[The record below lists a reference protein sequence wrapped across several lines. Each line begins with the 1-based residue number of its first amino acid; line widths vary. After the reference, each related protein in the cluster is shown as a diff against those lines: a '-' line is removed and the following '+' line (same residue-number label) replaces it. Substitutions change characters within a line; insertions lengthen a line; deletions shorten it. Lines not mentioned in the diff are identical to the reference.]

1 MGVSASV
8 SGETVEA
15 RPDLEL
21 AAAAA
26 AARRWLFEEAAPVWA
41 DAGFDRDRGLFAE
54 QISWAGRPEPVT
66 RRLRVQ
72 ARQIYSFCELG
83 RLGWSGPWAEQAE
96 RALDRLLAAGRRGD
110 GLFVH
115 TFDDR
120 GDVEDE
126 RCDLYDHAFV
136 LFALAHAGAAL
147 NRPDLFDTADALFD
161 LWEARYRRPTGGFHE
176 GEVEVQPPRRQ
187 NPHMHL
193 FEAALALWEASGRER
208 WLKLAMELERLAE
221 DRFLIGDAMGEYFDE
236 NWSPLGARR
245 LAEPGHCFE
254 WAWLFDRAAGHS
266 ASALEASDRLCAFAR
281 RNGLDA
287 ARGVAVNAL
296 TADGA
301 VVDADARLWP
311 QTERLK
317 CAVARWRRTGDPEEA
332 REAVDAWRGLHRYL
346 DTPVRGVW
354 RDRLKADGSW
364 VEEPAPASS
373 FYHIICSL
381 SALLAAVDKD

>member
-1 MGVSASV
+1 MAGAGAS
-8 SGETVEA
+8 GTAAA
-15 RPDLEL
+15 RPELEL

-26 AARRWLFEEAAPVWA
+26 AARRWLFEAAAPTWSA
-41 DAGFDRDRGLFAE
+41 AGFDRDRGLFAE
-54 QISWAGRPEPVT
+54 HLSADGRPDRAT

-96 RALDRLLAAGRRGD
+96 RGLGRLLAAGRRAD

-115 TFDDR
+115 TFDAD
-120 GDVEDE
+120 GEVEDE

-147 NRPDLFDTADALFD
+147 DRPDLFDTADALFC
-161 LWEARYRRPTGGFHE
+161 LWDARYRRPSGGFHE
-176 GEVEVQPPRRQ
+176 GEVAIQPPRRQ

-208 WLKLAMELERLAE
+208 WLKLALELARLAE
-221 DRFLIGDAMGEYFDE
+221 DRFLVGDALAEYFDE
-236 NWSPLGARR
+236 DWGPLADRR

-254 WAWLFDRAAGHS
+254 WAWLFDRAAAHR
-266 ASALEASDRLCAFAR
+266 ASGLEASDRLCAFAR
-281 RNGLDA
+281 RNGLDGV
-287 ARGVAVNAL
+287 RGVAVNAL
-296 TADGA
+296 TADGE

-317 CAVARWRRTGDPEEA
+317 CAVARWGRSGDPAEA
-332 REAVDAWRGLHRYL
+332 HEAVEAWRGLARYL
-346 DTPVRGVW
+346 DTPVPGVW
-354 RDRLKADGSW
+354 RDRLKADGAW

-373 FYHIICSL
+373 FYHIVCSL
-381 SALLAAVDKD
+381 SVLMGAVDKV

>member
-1 MGVSASV
+1 MGVSV
-8 SGETVEA
+8 SSAATEV
-15 RPDLEL
+15 RPEVEL

-26 AARRWLFEEAAPVWA
+26 AARRWLFEDAAPTWA
-41 DAGFDRDRGLFAE
+41 AAGFDRDRALFAE
-54 QISWAGRPEPVT
+54 QLSASGRPDPVS

-83 RLGWSGPWAEQAE
+83 RLGWTGPWAEQAE
-96 RALDRLLAAGRRGD
+96 RGLDRLLAAGRRAD

-115 TFDDR
+115 TFDDA

-136 LFALAHAGAAL
+136 LFALAHAGKVL
-147 NRPDLFDTADALFD
+147 HRPDLFDTADALFD
-161 LWEARYRRPTGGFHE
+161 LWEARYRRPSGGFHE

-208 WLKLAMELERLAE
+208 WLNLALELERLAE
-221 DRFLIGDAMGEYFDE
+221 DRFLVGDALAEYFDE
-236 NWSPLGARR
+236 DWRPLSGRER
-245 LAEPGHCFE
+245 AEPGHCFE
-254 WAWLFDRAAGHS
+254 WAWLFDRAAAHR
-266 ASALEASDRLCAFAR
+266 ASALEAADRLCGFAR
-281 RNGLDA
+281 RNGLDG

-296 TADGA
+296 TPDGA

-317 CAVARWRRTGDPEEA
+317 CAVARWSRSGDPQEA
-332 REAVDAWRGLHRYL
+332 REAVEAWRGLSLYL

-364 VEEPAPASS
+364 VDEPAPASS
-373 FYHIICSL
+373 FYHIICAVSV
-381 SALLAAVDKD
+381 LLGAVDKV